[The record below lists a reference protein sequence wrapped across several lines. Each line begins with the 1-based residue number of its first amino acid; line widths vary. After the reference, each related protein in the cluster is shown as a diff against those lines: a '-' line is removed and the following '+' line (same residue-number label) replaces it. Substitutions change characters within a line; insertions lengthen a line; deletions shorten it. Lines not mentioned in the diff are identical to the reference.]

1 MSLNQLLN
9 LVGDEMSKA
18 IMVKAGET
26 IFFAE
31 TDESIE
37 VPYIESF
44 PGVPKGMQPTVCTEK
59 ITQELTTIRNL
70 IAACGDEVI
79 NAINSTVPKPE
90 RVNVEF
96 GIKFA
101 GEGGFPT
108 LAKASGEANLKV
120 SIEWKIS
127 ES

>member
-1 MSLNQLLN
+1 
-9 LVGDEMSKA
+9 MSKA
-18 IMVKAGET
+18 VMVKAGET

-37 VPYIESF
+37 IPSLESL
-44 PGVPKGMQPTVCTEK
+44 PGVPKGMQPTAGTEK
-59 ITQELTTIRNL
+59 ITQELTTIQNL
-70 IAACGDEVI
+70 IAACSEGVF
-79 NAINSTVPKPE
+79 NAIKSKTPKPE
-90 RVNVEF
+90 RVTVDF

-108 LAKASGEANLKV
+108 LAKASGEANLKI
-120 SIEWKIS
+120 SIEWKTS